1 MSKRIS
7 YAREKDNA
15 IFCGFFN
22 LCYNK
27 KWFFCV
33 YAGTHAL
40 ALERNET
47 NRMIRMKNV
56 SKIYENGAVALD
68 HVNIEI
74 AKGEFVFV
82 VGVSGAGK
90 STFIKML
97 FREELP
103 TEGELFVNGH
113 DVVHMDM
120 TDVPYLRRGLGVI
133 FQDYR
138 LLSDK
143 TVYENVAFAMRVIE
157 APRQMIQRRVNAV
170 LDVVGLR
177 DKYRDF
183 PSQLSGGEQQRVAI
197 ARAIVN
203 DPAILIADEPTGNL
217 DPETSWD
224 IMDIFKRINAA
235 GTTIV
240 MATHDKNIVD
250 TMQRRVVAIEDGK
263 IVRDEQRGGY
273 GYEN

>member
-1 MSKRIS
+1 MSKSIS
-7 YAREKDNA
+7 CAREKDNVR
-15 IFCGFFN
+15 FCGFFN

-27 KWFFCV
+27 KWFFSV